1 MTTIARVNIW
11 DTMVGAVAWNEAKGF
26 ASFEFDESFLKKG
39 FDLSPLKMPIAN
51 ASNGKKIFS
60 FPELN
65 RESYRG
71 LPGLLAD
78 SLPDRFGNRV
88 IEVWLAQQG
97 RNPDTFNSVER
108 LCYIGKR
115 GMGALEYEP
124 VLSPK
129 EESSNS
135 LELKELVSLAKD
147 ILNEKKNFQTNLNEK
162 KSKSILDIIRVGS
175 SAGGA
180 RAKAIIAY
188 NPRTGDVRSGQ
199 IDDLKDYE
207 YWIIKFDGVSDKK
220 LADPQGYGKIEY
232 AYYLMAQDCG
242 IKLNECKLLLE
253 DKRSHFM
260 TKRFDRNGNKKI
272 HMQSLCAI
280 AHFDYNYPS
289 SYSYEQAFQTIRQL
303 KLSYEN
309 TEQLF
314 IRMVF
319 NIVARNQ
326 DDHTKN
332 ISFLMDE
339 TGKWSLAPAYDV
351 TYAYD
356 PKNKWMKSHQMSVN
370 GKYDEINRKDILA
383 LAKNINIKKA
393 NEKIDSVI
401 DVVRNWNN
409 FAKKANVNSEQIRF
423 IHSVLQLKL

>member
-1 MTTIARVNIW
+1 
-11 DTMVGAVAWNEAKGF
+11 
-26 ASFEFDESFLKKG
+26 
-39 FDLSPLKMPIAN
+39 
-51 ASNGKKIFS
+51 
-60 FPELN
+60 
-65 RESYRG
+65 
-71 LPGLLAD
+71 
-78 SLPDRFGNRV
+78 
-88 IEVWLAQQG
+88 
-97 RNPDTFNSVER
+97 
-108 LCYIGKR
+108 
-115 GMGALEYEP
+115 
-124 VLSPK
+124 
-129 EESSNS
+129 
-135 LELKELVSLAKD
+135 
-147 ILNEKKNFQTNLNEK
+147 
-162 KSKSILDIIRVGS
+162 
-175 SAGGA
+175 
-180 RAKAIIAY
+180 
-188 NPRTGDVRSGQ
+188 
-199 IDDLKDYE
+199 
-207 YWIIKFDGVSDKK
+207 
-220 LADPQGYGKIEY
+220 
-232 AYYLMAQDCG
+232 
-242 IKLNECKLLLE
+242 
-253 DKRSHFM
+253 
-260 TKRFDRNGNKKI
+260 
-272 HMQSLCAI
+272 MQSLCAI

-303 KLSYEN
+303 KLPYEN

-401 DVVRNWNN
+401 DVVSNWNN
-409 FAKKANVNSEQIRF
+409 YAKKAKVNSEQIRF